1 MLTPQYLDELPR
13 KLVGITAELE
23 EDIAKDIARRIVKAD
38 YLTPTAKWQ
47 VYKAKQ
53 LRSSNG
59 EIAQR
64 IARYSGKTRKEIAK
78 LFRDACFEALG
89 PETEVYRRAGLDP
102 PQFYRSETFD
112 KLVKAGIKNNKGLM
126 KNLTKT
132 TAKTAD
138 RAFERLLDKAYFQNL
153 SGAWSHQEIIAKTVR
168 ELASKGIQSI
178 AYPSGHVDKADVA
191 VRRALLTSVNQ
202 TSMQLSLAYADEM
215 GCDLVETT
223 AHGGARPDHARWQG
237 QIFSR
242 SGKSKKYPDFRR
254 STGYGTGAGLGGWNC
269 RHSFMA
275 YIEGSGRA
283 YSEEYLKKLEEK
295 TVSYN
300 GKKYKE
306 YEAVQLQRS
315 FERRIRDAKR
325 QAGVLDAAIKASGDQ
340 TLKEELQPEFERV
353 SVRLKSREAALKD
366 FLQQTGRLR
375 DTSREQA
382 VGFGRSTAQKAV
394 WADRRAA
401 NSRLEE
407 KLNWPKSALKR
418 LRQDEKLIS
427 KGPNERAIIYNPNGS
442 VAFIK
447 NGGLD
452 SVQFSPRE
460 IQKMKGCV
468 LTHNHPY
475 STTFSPHDIN
485 MLRNGQLEEIR
496 AAGKDGVFVLRNPG
510 TWDSDF
516 DNLEKIRRDYEKVM
530 QAVEPIVGKRLDD
543 GLITLVEYNQIFQM
557 HVMDSLATR
566 HHLDYYFESWD

>member
-38 YLTPTAKWQ
+38 YLTPAAKWQ

-59 EIAQR
+59 EIAQQ
-64 IARYSGKTRKEIAK
+64 IARYLGKTRKEIAK

-89 PETEVYRRAGLDP
+89 PETEVYRRAGLDS

-138 RAFERLLDKAYFQNL
+138 RAFERLLDKAYFQSL

-168 ELASKGIQSI
+168 ELAAKGVQQI
-178 AYPSGHVDKADVA
+178 AYPSGHVDKADVV

-300 GKKYKE
+300 GKEYTE
-306 YEAVQLQRS
+306 YEARQLQRS

-353 SVRLKSREAALKD
+353 SVKLKSREAALKD
-366 FLQQTGRLR
+366 FLSQTGRLR

-418 LRQDEKLIS
+418 LRQDEKLIA

-447 NGGLD
+447 NGGET
-452 SVQFSPRE
+452 SVQFSKRE
-460 IQKMKGCV
+460 IQNMAGCV

-516 DNLEKIRRDYEKVM
+516 DNLEKIKREYEKVM

-557 HVMDSLATR
+557 HVMDILATR

>member
-23 EDIAKDIARRIVKAD
+23 EEIAKDIARRIVKAD

-53 LRSSNG
+53 LRASNG
-59 EIAQR
+59 EIAQQ

-78 LFRDACFEALG
+78 LFRDACFDALG

-112 KLVKAGIKNNKGLM
+112 RIVKAGIKNNNGLM

-138 RAFERLLDKAYFQNL
+138 RAFERLLDKAYFQSL

-168 ELASKGIQSI
+168 ELAAKGVQQI

-269 RHSFMA
+269 RHSFTA

-283 YSEEYLKKLEEK
+283 YSENYLKRLENK

-300 GKKYKE
+300 GKDYTE
-306 YEAVQLQRS
+306 YEARQLQRS
-315 FERRIRDAKR
+315 FERRIREAKS
-325 QAGVLDAAIKASGDQ
+325 QAGVLDAAIKASGDK

-353 SVRLKSREAALKD
+353 SVKLKSREAALKD
-366 FLQQTGRLR
+366 FLSQTGRLR

-394 WADRRAA
+394 AA
-401 NSRLEE
+401 NKYGYRE
-407 KLNWPKSALKR
+407 R
-418 LRQDEKLIS
+418 LRKRGMNIS
-427 KGPNERAIIYNPNGS
+427 QKEVAKHVDLRYTNPPEYELQQKYLRSVNSGMLSPLAEYDNYRKHYKRIQEELVGQKTSNGITIRGQTDHFLERVLGTTKDPKTGRS
-442 VAFIK
+442 RSGVAFKDIREALLYGRPKPIK
-447 NGGLD
+447 YTNGKPSQLFVTDKCAVAINPETGVL
-452 SVQFSPRE
+452 
-460 IQKMKGCV
+460 IQC
-468 LTHNHPY
+468 
-475 STTFSPHDIN
+475 
-485 MLRNGQLEEIR
+485 
-496 AAGKDGVFVLRNPG
+496 NP
-510 TWDSDF
+510 
-516 DNLEKIRRDYEKVM
+516 
-530 QAVEPIVGKRLDD
+530 
-543 GLITLVEYNQIFQM
+543 
-557 HVMDSLATR
+557 
-566 HHLDYYFESWD
+566 

>member
-59 EIAQR
+59 EIAQQ

-78 LFRDACFEALG
+78 LFRGACFDALG

-168 ELASKGIQSI
+168 ELAAKGVQQI
-178 AYPSGHVDKADVA
+178 AYPSGHGDKADVA

-254 STGYGTGAGLGGWNC
+254 STGYGTGTGLGGWNC
-269 RHSFMA
+269 RHSIVA

-300 GKKYKE
+300 GKDYTE
-306 YEAVQLQRS
+306 YEARQLQRS
-315 FERRIRDAKR
+315 FERRIRDTKR
-325 QAGVLDAAIKASGDQ
+325 QAGVLDTAIKTSGDK
-340 TLKEELQPEFERV
+340 TLREELQQEFERV
-353 SVRLKSREAALKD
+353 SVKLKSREAALKD
-366 FLQQTGRLR
+366 FLSQTGRLQ

-382 VGFGRSTAQKAV
+382 VGFGRSTAQKTV
-394 WADRRAA
+394 AA
-401 NSRLEE
+401 NKYGYRE
-407 KLNWPKSALKR
+407 R
-418 LRQDEKLIS
+418 LRKRGMNIS
-427 KGPNERAIIYNPNGS
+427 QKEVAKHVDLRYTNPPEYELQQKYLRSVNSGMLSPLAEYDNYRTHYKRIQEELVGQKTSNGITIQGQADHFLERVLGTTKDPKTGRPRS
-442 VAFIK
+442 GVAFKDIREALLYGRPKPIK
-447 NGGLD
+447 YTNGKPSQLFVTDKCAVAINPETGVL
-452 SVQFSPRE
+452 
-460 IQKMKGCV
+460 IQC
-468 LTHNHPY
+468 
-475 STTFSPHDIN
+475 
-485 MLRNGQLEEIR
+485 
-496 AAGKDGVFVLRNPG
+496 NP
-510 TWDSDF
+510 
-516 DNLEKIRRDYEKVM
+516 
-530 QAVEPIVGKRLDD
+530 
-543 GLITLVEYNQIFQM
+543 
-557 HVMDSLATR
+557 
-566 HHLDYYFESWD
+566 

>member
-1 MLTPQYLDELPR
+1 MLTPHYLDELPR

-23 EDIAKDIARRIVKAD
+23 EEIAKDIARRIVKAD

-47 VYKAKQ
+47 AYKAKQ

-78 LFRDACFEALG
+78 LFRDACFDALG

-138 RAFERLLDKAYFQNL
+138 RAFERLLDKAYFQSL

-168 ELASKGIQSI
+168 ELAAKGVQQI

-202 TSMQLSLAYADEM
+202 TSMQLNLAYADEM

-237 QIFSR
+237 RIFSR

-283 YSEEYLKKLEEK
+283 YSKEYLKKLEEK

-300 GKKYKE
+300 GKDYTE
-306 YEAVQLQRS
+306 YEARQLQRS

-325 QAGVLDAAIKASGDQ
+325 QAGVLDAAIKASGDK

-353 SVRLKSREAALKD
+353 SVKLKSREAALKD
-366 FLQQTGRLR
+366 FLSQTGRLQ

-394 WADRRAA
+394 AA
-401 NSRLEE
+401 NKYGYRE
-407 KLNWPKSALKR
+407 R
-418 LRQDEKLIS
+418 LRKRGMNIS
-427 KGPNERAIIYNPNGS
+427 QKEVAKHVDLRYTNPPEYELQQKYLRSVNSGMLSPLAEYDNYRKHYKRIQEELVGQKTSNDITIRGQTDHFLERVLGTTKDPKTGRPRS
-442 VAFIK
+442 GVAFKDIREALLYGRPKPIK
-447 NGGLD
+447 YTNGKPSQLFVTDKCAVAINPETGVL
-452 SVQFSPRE
+452 
-460 IQKMKGCV
+460 IQC
-468 LTHNHPY
+468 
-475 STTFSPHDIN
+475 
-485 MLRNGQLEEIR
+485 
-496 AAGKDGVFVLRNPG
+496 NP
-510 TWDSDF
+510 
-516 DNLEKIRRDYEKVM
+516 
-530 QAVEPIVGKRLDD
+530 
-543 GLITLVEYNQIFQM
+543 
-557 HVMDSLATR
+557 
-566 HHLDYYFESWD
+566 